1 MANHDSATKKHRQ
14 DEKKRM
20 VNRINRSKM
29 KNKIK
34 ALKKKVSVGESD
46 EAVKMLPGDHLH
58 HRHDRT
64 QGHDPQE
71 HRLTLQIQTARA
83 DQQKRKIVPAGWPFP
98 AATFPTVR
106 FAPTANV
113 RKNTSSPTS

>member
-34 ALKKKVSVGESD
+34 ALKKKVSVGERD
-46 EAVKMLPGDHLH
+46 EAVKMLPGTISIIDM
-58 HRHDRT
+58 
-64 QGHDPQE
+64 
-71 HRLTLQIQTARA
+71 
-83 DQQKRKIVPAGWPFP
+83 
-98 AATFPTVR
+98 TVR
-106 FAPTANV
+106 KGTIH
-113 RKNTSSPTS
+113 KNTGSRYKSRLLGLINKTEK

>member
-34 ALKKKVSVGESD
+34 ALKKKVSVGERD
-46 EAVKMLPGDHLH
+46 EAVKMLPGAISIIDM
-58 HRHDRT
+58 
-64 QGHDPQE
+64 
-71 HRLTLQIQTARA
+71 
-83 DQQKRKIVPAGWPFP
+83 
-98 AATFPTVR
+98 TVR
-106 FAPTANV
+106 KGTIH
-113 RKNTSSPTS
+113 KNTGSRYKSRLLGLINKTEK

>member
-34 ALKKKVSVGESD
+34 ALKKKVVLGQKD
-46 EAVKMLPGDHLH
+46 EAVKMLP
-58 HRHDRT
+58 
-64 QGHDPQE
+64 
-71 HRLTLQIQTARA
+71 
-83 DQQKRKIVPAGWPFP
+83 
-98 AATFPTVR
+98 ATISIIDMTVR
-106 FAPTANV
+106 KGTIH
-113 RKNTSSPTS
+113 KNTGSRYKSRLFGLINKNEK